1 MEKILFLI
9 MDYTK
14 VPRKLIWADRN
25 NIDDFFVDDSGSL
38 DNIMFERIG
47 RSMICNWS
55 NAAEYVLE
63 MYNNAYYI
71 TTLIL
76 MEKHPILYFS
86 SYNDISMSAGG
97 GNNTF
102 KQYFS
107 CMTMAM
113 VFNYLRASDSEYC
126 NEKNNLMER
135 IVKHHNDYY
144 TYGMYNDAARS
155 LFFDNV
161 LPIDKIKKH
170 MMKDLFQPRSIY
182 DVICY
187 EDAETIIK
195 GQGLNYVIDSII
207 SLRKTEEAIFC
218 FDELIKKLER
228 SNILEKDKFVR
239 EVEDIKKEFRCI
251 REEPPIRRG
260 KHGNL
265 IEQPET
271 ESVSEEAPCSRED
284 ELMDMIR
291 DLQSEL
297 KKVQE
302 EKQTAETALKEY
314 MERNQNRRGIN
325 GHLVALLGLK
335 LAPKLGIS
343 FSNKKQLAPVL
354 SNLFGWGR
362 RKLEQELSK
371 NTSYDDDLALAQIFA
386 ELSPELAKF
395 ICPKWQGTLPSETKA
410 PSAE

>member
-1 MEKILFLI
+1 MIDFTDPKLR
-9 MDYTK
+9 
-14 VPRKLIWADRN
+14 PLIWQERMNLA
-25 NIDDFFVDDSGSL
+25 DFFIDEPSTL
-38 DNIMFERIG
+38 DAIMFDRIQK
-47 RSMICNWS
+47 SMICDLEG
-55 NAAEYVLE
+55 AAQYVLDIF
-63 MYNNAYYI
+63 NNAYYI

-76 MEKHPILYFS
+76 MEKLPVLYVIK
-86 SYNDISMSAGG
+86 YINISQSAGG
-97 GNNTF
+97 IDNTF
-102 KQYFS
+102 KRYFS
-107 CMTMAM
+107 AMTMAM
-113 VFNYLRASDSEYC
+113 VYNYLQATNHQDW
-126 NEKNNLMER
+126 NDDNILLKR
-135 IVKHHNDYY
+135 IWDYHKEHY
-144 TYGMYNDAARS
+144 HDDQWDGKARYLFYN
-155 LFFDNV
+155 NV
-161 LPIDKIKKH
+161 LPSSEIEKHKIH
-170 MMKDLFQPRSIY
+170 DLFVPRRVFN
-182 DVICY
+182 VICY

-386 ELSPELAKF
+386 ELSPELANF

>member
-1 MEKILFLI
+1 MIDFTDPKLR
-9 MDYTK
+9 
-14 VPRKLIWADRN
+14 PLIWQERMNLA
-25 NIDDFFVDDSGSL
+25 DFFIDEPRTLDS
-38 DNIMFERIG
+38 IMFDRIQE
-47 RSMICNWS
+47 SMICDLEG
-55 NAAEYVLE
+55 AAQYVLDIF
-63 MYNNAYYI
+63 NNAYYI

-76 MEKHPILYFS
+76 MEKRPVLYLI
-86 SYNDISMSAGG
+86 SYINISLSAGS
-97 GNNTF
+97 GNNTY
-102 KQYFS
+102 QRYFS
-107 CMTMAM
+107 AMTMAM
-113 VFNYLRASDSEYC
+113 VYNYLRASD
-126 NEKNNLMER
+126 EKYLDGTHALMKR
-135 IVKHHNDYY
+135 IWDYHKEHY
-144 TYGMYNDAARS
+144 HDDQWDSKARFLFYN
-155 LFFDNV
+155 NV
-161 LPIDKIKKH
+161 LPSSEIEKHKIH
-170 MMKDLFQPRSIY
+170 DLFVPRRVFN
-182 DVICY
+182 VICY

-291 DLQSEL
+291 NLQSEL

>member
-1 MEKILFLI
+1 MIDFTDPKLR
-9 MDYTK
+9 
-14 VPRKLIWADRN
+14 PLIWQERMN
-25 NIDDFFVDDSGSL
+25 LEDFFIDEPRTLDS
-38 DNIMFERIG
+38 IMFDRIQK
-47 RSMICNWS
+47 SMICDLEG
-55 NAAEYVLE
+55 AAQYVLDIF
-63 MYNNAYYI
+63 NNAYYI

-76 MEKHPILYFS
+76 MEKRPVLYLI
-86 SYNDISMSAGG
+86 SYINISLSAGS
-97 GNNTF
+97 GNNTY
-102 KQYFS
+102 QRYFS
-107 CMTMAM
+107 AMTMAM
-113 VFNYLRASDSEYC
+113 VYNYLRASD
-126 NEKNNLMER
+126 EKYLDDTHALMKR
-135 IVKHHNDYY
+135 IWDYHKEHY
-144 TYGMYNDAARS
+144 HDDQWDSKARFLFYN
-155 LFFDNV
+155 NV
-161 LPIDKIKKH
+161 LPSSEIEKHKIH
-170 MMKDLFQPRSIY
+170 DLFVPRRVFN
-182 DVICY
+182 VICY
-187 EDAETIIK
+187 EDAETIMQ

-271 ESVSEEAPCSRED
+271 EGIQEKAPCSQED
-284 ELMDMIR
+284 ELVTEIR

-302 EKQTAETALKEY
+302 EKQAAETALNEY

-362 RKLEQELSK
+362 RKLEQELSSFFS
-371 NTSYDDDLALAQIFA
+371 NDDDLALAQIFA